1 MYYPEEVVEEVRSR
15 NDIVDVIGQY
25 VHLTKKGAN
34 YFGLCPFHNEKSP
47 SFSVSASKQ
56 MYYCFGCGAG
66 GNVVSFLMNYENMSF
81 QEAIK
86 VLADRAGIELP
97 EESMSEEAKK
107 KAGERARL
115 LALNKDAAAF
125 YYKMLRSPDGQ
136 IGMDY
141 FRKRKLQ
148 KETLHSFGLGYAG
161 KNSAVCRYLKEKGYS
176 DQEII
181 KAGLARVD
189 EKRGMTDRFWNRV
202 MFPIMDVNNRVIGFG
217 GRVMGDGEPKY
228 LNSPETPVFDKGRNL
243 YGLNVAKK
251 SRKGYMIACEGYMD
265 VISMHQAGFTEAVAS
280 LGTAFTENHARVLKK
295 YTDDVRL
302 TYDSDNAGVKAAM
315 RAIPIL
321 KKVGISASIIHLE
334 PYKDP
339 DEFIKNLGPQEFQKR
354 IDDAEDSLLFELHV
368 MRRNY
373 DIGKPDGRTKFEQA
387 MARRLALIEDELERA
402 NYTEAVATE
411 YSIPSDVLKRAVEQA
426 RVMSV
431 SADGHPVADSAVNTV
446 KTQERRPDQKKKTE
460 DGLTKAEKLLLTYIT
475 DDPAV
480 YKAVKPYVSAEDFS
494 EGLSRM
500 AAENLFKQLEADDFR
515 PAAIISMFDEPEQQK
530 AVAEIFNT
538 KLDEGLS
545 VAEREKALTDLV
557 IRIKRTSLGRMN
569 SGADLIERMVQEK
582 KIMEK
587 LQTIRIS
594 L

>member
-321 KKVGISASIIHLE
+321 KKVGISTSIIHLE

-354 IDDAEDSLLFELHV
+354 IDNAEDSLLFELHV